1 MKKKWYIGLM
11 TGTVLDGNI
20 DIALLRTDG
29 EYIEEFGP
37 YALIPY
43 SHSTRVLLE
52 KTLDAAQLWKFDK
65 KEPDIFAQ
73 TEVAIT
79 GSQTKAIQEFI
90 KTSKIDINDIAGVG
104 FHGQTVLHRAPS
116 KSLIGATRQLGDGQ
130 AMADQLGI
138 PVVYDFR
145 TNDIKTGGQ
154 GAPLCPIYHA
164 ALLKKIDAGPDTAFL
179 NLGGVGNLTWQSK
192 DHEIFAFDTGP
203 ANAPINDWIKHFNKG
218 EMDKDGEIAASGSV
232 NENELKK
239 MLQDPYFKKSP
250 PKSLDRFDFSYT
262 MVDGMSL
269 EDGAATLTAFSAA
282 SVEKA
287 INLLPQRP
295 NKLIISGGGR
305 KNPTLMNEISAR
317 SEVSIETAESYGWRG
332 DAIEAECFAFLAAR
346 KIANLPI
353 SFPKTTGVKQPI
365 TGGKIAKA
373 KTAQP

>member
-1 MKKKWYIGLM
+1 MM

-29 EYIEEFGP
+29 KYIEEFGP

-43 SHSTRVLLE
+43 SRSTRVLLE
-52 KTLDAAQLWKFDK
+52 KTLDAARLWKFDK
-65 KEPDIFAQ
+65 EEPDIFAQ

-79 GSQTKAIQEFI
+79 RSQTEAIQEFI
-90 KTSKIDINDIAGVG
+90 ETSGINIDNIAGVG

-116 KSLIGATRQLGDGQ
+116 KSMIGATRQLGDGQ
-130 AMADQLGI
+130 SMADQLGI

-145 TNDIKTGGQ
+145 TDDIKAGGQ

-192 DHEIFAFDTGP
+192 DHEIFALDTGP
-203 ANAPINDWIKHFNKG
+203 ANAPINDWIKHFHKG
-218 EMDKDGEIAASGSV
+218 EMDKDGKIAASGSV
-232 NENELKK
+232 DENKLKK
-239 MLQDPYFKKSP
+239 MLQDPYFKKSA
-250 PKSLDRFDFSYT
+250 PKSLDRFDFAYT
-262 MVDGMSL
+262 MVQGMSL
-269 EDGAATLTAFSAA
+269 ENGAATLTAFSAA

-317 SEVSIETAESYGWRG
+317 SEVRIETAESYGWRG

-353 SFPKTTGVKQPI
+353 SFPKTTGVKRPL

-373 KTAQP
+373 KTRKT